1 MDVPALQKALDAEKR
16 KNHQMQLQVDDY
28 RGFHSRHITDLRD
41 KDQRLGVLNAELASK
56 DHRIRELESDLGKA
70 NADIA
75 RLEAS
80 REVVLNVIERSRAA
94 AGGSW

>member
-28 RGFHSRHITDLRD
+28 RGFHGRH
-41 KDQRLGVLNAELASK
+41 VAELASK
-56 DHRIRELESDLGKA
+56 DRRIRELESGLGKA
-70 NADIA
+70 NA

-80 REVVLNVIERSRAA
+80 VV
-94 AGGSW
+94 

>member
-1 MDVPALQKALDAEKR
+1 LGEPTLQKALDAEKR

-41 KDQRLGVLNAELASK
+41 KDRRIGVLNAELASK
-56 DHRIRELESDLGKA
+56 DRRIRELESDLGKA
-70 NADIA
+70 NA

-80 REVVLNVIERSRAA
+80 VVSFTDFSSKMPES
-94 AGGSW
+94 GQ